1 MAGSGQPARSRH
13 RKEAEMSIFNT
24 FDHYLVGFRARR
36 DLARTERMI
45 SNLPPEVQKDIGWP
59 QALEDAH
66 DRLIRER
73 GRNGGM

>member
-1 MAGSGQPARSRH
+1 
-13 RKEAEMSIFNT
+13 MSILNA

-45 SNLPPEVQKDIGWP
+45 SSLPPDVQKDIGWP